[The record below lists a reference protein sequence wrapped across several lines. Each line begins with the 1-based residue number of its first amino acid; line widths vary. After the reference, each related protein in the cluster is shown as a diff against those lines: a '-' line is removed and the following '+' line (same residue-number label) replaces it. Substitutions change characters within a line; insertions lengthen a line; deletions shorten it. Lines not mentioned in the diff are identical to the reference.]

1 MLKADVERR
10 AQPRGGEACP
20 LLSAEGPLGPRRPV
34 PSRRTGLFLHPP
46 WDVVHILYFGG
57 KKRQQN
63 IKVKSLFVSVSKG
76 SWPQGSRTVVQHEE
90 QRGVRDLSHSAGF

>member
-1 MLKADVERR
+1 M
-10 AQPRGGEACP
+10 PSP
-20 LLSAEGPLGPRRPV
+20 AEEKPARFSVQRDLWDPGVRSPPTELVFSCIRLGMSSTSFTLGV
-34 PSRRTGLFLHPP
+34 
-46 WDVVHILYFGG
+46 

-76 SWPQGSRTVVQHEE
+76 SWPQGSRTVVQQEE